1 MSSGR
6 VWDAYGSTE
15 LAIPADPRPPRG
27 RSRNPTRW
35 SSSMRGAAARRT
47 ARLGTHFQPQLDDPG
62 LIALCRAECLAPG
75 HRPGLVVVAPVRLIG
90 ERVLPGIR

>member
-35 SSSMRGAAARRT
+35 SSSMRGAAARR
-47 ARLGTHFQPQLDDPG
+47 AGRLGMHCQPQLDGP
-62 LIALCRAECLAPG
+62 ALTALESL
-75 HRPGLVVVAPVRLIG
+75 RLIG
-90 ERVLPGIR
+90 EHVLPGIR